1 MYFFVQL
8 FSPNN
13 IHVYIHIKCLPTQF
27 DISGKMATKRKVNNK
42 IEQEEAST
50 GIQQPVRKG
59 RGRGGKGTT
68 PQSTIP
74 ISPKALVSLTP
85 SLATGKRALD
95 DGNQATTS
103 PKKVIKGEKTK
114 ASDKVF
120 QDSDDDLSDC
130 STASAK
136 SAEFSDVPEKREE
149 QVTTKSDELNP
160 EQGEESIS
168 SLSKKMTRL
177 ENMVMGLSGQLME
190 IKEMVRDVILNQLEQ
205 ERLPTEHV
213 AGGGN
218 EENQLEAIVKLNE
231 TVQEKLEEIKVKVGE
246 APAIQPPALAVEE
259 IYPTAFGIKRTK
271 DMEQLNSAV
280 CVQVK
285 AYLYIF
291 H

>member
-1 MYFFVQL
+1 MIFQAKWLVKEKLIKLSRRKLQL
-8 FSPNN
+8 VFNSQQKR
-13 IHVYIHIKCLPTQF
+13 VELEVVKVLPH
-27 DISGKMATKRKVNNK
+27 
-42 IEQEEAST
+42 
-50 GIQQPVRKG
+50 
-59 RGRGGKGTT
+59 
-68 PQSTIP
+68 
-74 ISPKALVSLTP
+74 SL
-85 SLATGKRALD
+85 LFLFLRRHWF
-95 DGNQATTS
+95 Q
-103 PKKVIKGEKTK
+103 V
-114 ASDKVF
+114 SDKVF
-120 QDSDDDLSDC
+120 QDSDDDLSDS

-149 QVTTKSDELNP
+149 QVTTKSDELNT

-168 SLSKKMTRL
+168 SLSKKMTGL
-177 ENMVMGLSGQLME
+177 ENMVMGQLME

-205 ERLPTEHV
+205 ARLPTEHV

-218 EENQLEAIVKLNE
+218 EENQLKAIVNLKE

-271 DMEQLNSAV
+271 DMELLNSTV

>member
-13 IHVYIHIKCLPTQF
+13 IHVYIHIICLPTQF
-27 DISGKMATKRKVNNK
+27 DISGKMASKRKVNK

-50 GIQQPVRKG
+50 GIQQPARKG

-103 PKKVIKGEKTK
+103 PKKVLKGEKSK
-114 ASDKVF
+114 VSDEVF
-120 QDSDDDLSDC
+120 QDSDDDLSES

-136 SAEFSDVPEKREE
+136 SAEFSVVPEKREE
-149 QVTTKSDELNP
+149 QVTTKSDELNT

-168 SLSKKMTRL
+168 SLSKKMTGL
-177 ENMVMGLSGQLME
+177 ENMLMGQLME

-205 ERLPTEHV
+205 ARLPTEHV

-218 EENQLEAIVKLNE
+218 EENQLEAIVNLKE

-271 DMEQLNSAV
+271 DMELLNSTV
-280 CVQVK
+280 CLQVK